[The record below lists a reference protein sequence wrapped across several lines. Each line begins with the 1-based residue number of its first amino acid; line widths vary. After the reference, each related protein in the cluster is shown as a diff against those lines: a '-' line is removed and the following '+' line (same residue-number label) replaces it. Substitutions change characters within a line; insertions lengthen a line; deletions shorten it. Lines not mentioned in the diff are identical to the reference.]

1 MSLTYF
7 TVVQPLVEDVET
19 NDSGGNTP
27 EVHLISA
34 LVTFTPSVAEIQ
46 SSSLDAT
53 ILLRPI
59 VGRIVDGVLCSL
71 DDTPGIKLV
80 AYTADLGTLPDPLTY
95 QVDYSKVRFD
105 KGDRSMRSF
114 RFTAPTSATTV
125 DLNTVTRLPL
135 V

>member
-46 SSSLDAT
+46 SSSL
-53 ILLRPI
+53 
-59 VGRIVDGVLCSL
+59 
-71 DDTPGIKLV
+71 
-80 AYTADLGTLPDPLTY
+80 
-95 QVDYSKVRFD
+95 
-105 KGDRSMRSF
+105 
-114 RFTAPTSATTV
+114 
-125 DLNTVTRLPL
+125 
-135 V
+135 